1 MKTQVS
7 RWGNSLAVRIPQ
19 AYAEQLGLQQGTS
32 VEIAAD
38 GGTLVLTKA
47 PQSLDDLLS
56 EVTPENLHAE
66 TDFGPPAG
74 REPW

>member
-1 MKTQVS
+1 MKTQIC

-38 GGTLVLTKA
+38 RDALVLRRS
-47 PQSLDDLLS
+47 PHSLHQLLA
-56 EVTPENLHAE
+56 EVTPDNLHGEA
-66 TDFGPPAG
+66 DFGPPVG
-74 REPW
+74 REAW